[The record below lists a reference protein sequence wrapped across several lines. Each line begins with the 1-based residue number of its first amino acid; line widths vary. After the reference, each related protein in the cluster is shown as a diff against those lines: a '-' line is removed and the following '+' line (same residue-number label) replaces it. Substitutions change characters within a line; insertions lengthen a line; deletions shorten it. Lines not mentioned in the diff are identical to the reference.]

1 MALPGRPDWYDICL
15 VALIVLSAA
24 ASVGALARVP
34 AMPALV
40 TYAVMIWPLCLAGLG
55 IWYGAR
61 AWRGGPGR
69 EPAGPRLSTG
79 AGRLAGMAVVMSV
92 PALLFLV
99 NLGSIMLYGFQRS
112 LPISLGDAAVSGA
125 GYYAVDLVSAGIW
138 GFPVAGCA
146 YAAYLA
152 GYPPR
157 LAASLSRIFGI
168 GTAPRGRPGDPD
180 GARRLDRRGDLC

>member
-1 MALPGRPDWYDICL
+1 M
-15 VALIVLSAA
+15 
-24 ASVGALARVP
+24 
-34 AMPALV
+34 
-40 TYAVMIWPLCLAGLG
+40 
-55 IWYGAR
+55 
-61 AWRGGPGR
+61 
-69 EPAGPRLSTG
+69 
-79 AGRLAGMAVVMSV
+79 
-92 PALLFLV
+92 
-99 NLGSIMLYGFQRS
+99 
-112 LPISLGDAAVSGA
+112 SGA